1 MFHSSS
7 SGRNVSAS
15 ILIGLSTNSRQTDG
29 RGRTDRRLSR
39 ECIPFLPGPSIPCF
53 AVCTRAREGEAE
65 KDTDREVCK
74 WQGKETPFDA
84 RSLARSLSR
93 EGRKKGRK
101 EGRKAVRSCIQN
113 PSLPPS
119 FSLASHTP
127 TPAFCC
133 CCDVLR
139 RRRDKCDRF
148 TRHERQ
154 RERERERKGEKLPRR
169 AAHHVLMASLAHER
183 VRRRGATR
191 EGGVLILLVSRM
203 RRRRINVHERQKI
216 SETSSSS

>member
-1 MFHSSS
+1 M
-7 SGRNVSAS
+7 SAS

-29 RGRTDRRLSR
+29 RGRTRTDRRLSR

-93 EGRKKGRK
+93 EGRM
-101 EGRKAVRSCIQN
+101 EGGSIVYTK
-113 PSLPPS
+113 PFPPS
-119 FSLASHTP
+119 FLIARQSHSHSRVPRSAAAAMFSGGGAET
-127 TPAFCC
+127 
-133 CCDVLR
+133 
-139 RRRDKCDRF
+139 DKCDRF

-154 RERERERKGEKLPRR
+154 SEREKGGETSAPRR
-169 AAHHVLMASLAHER
+169 TSRLNGLAR
-183 VRRRGATR
+183 
-191 EGGVLILLVSRM
+191 S
-203 RRRRINVHERQKI
+203 
-216 SETSSSS
+216 